1 MCGIAGRLAAAPLT
15 QDRCA
20 AVLHRMR
27 RRGPDGE
34 GYFHATRSDGRS
46 LELFHSRLSIIDL
59 DARSDQPFRKGG
71 LTLVYN
77 GEIYNYVELRSEL
90 EALGHRFETT
100 GDTEVLLEAWRA
112 WGLEAIGRLVG
123 MFSFAIHEANT
134 GRLTLVRD
142 RFGEK
147 PLYLW
152 DRGAEGFLFASEVKT
167 LAALAKARPDVD
179 SHQLRRYLVNGYKGL
194 RRDGRTFFQDIRE
207 LPAAHA
213 MVLDPGRAPALI
225 RYWTL
230 AYRPEDMSPEDA
242 QERVDTALWT
252 AVSRTLR
259 ADVPVAVRLSGG
271 IDSNV
276 VAGLAHHRMGADIT
290 CFSIIEDDWRY
301 DESAMIAEALK
312 ALNVRNRQIRIP
324 REGFLDRLDDMI
336 GYFDGPPLTISY
348 YLHYL
353 VSEAIHQD
361 GFKMALGGTGA
372 DEVFSGYY
380 DHYLFWLSEMRDE
393 GDFDDLVSGWRE
405 SYGRF
410 VRNPH
415 LQDPRAFIDRPTARD
430 HIFLGAHRFSEFLA
444 EPFDE
449 PHAEIA
455 FCDAPMRNRMMNE
468 LVRETVPVM
477 LHDDDLA
484 AMRWS
489 VENRAPYLD
498 KDLVE
503 TLFQVPSRHLIQNNL
518 PKYLLRHAGKG
529 VVPDTIL
536 DNPRKQGINAP
547 VTSFVDFA
555 APNVRDRLM
564 QDGVFFDIVKRDRF
578 EAFLS
583 SDIERNSDSK
593 FLFSLL
599 AARMFLDRHE
609 AWTE

>member
-1 MCGIAGRLAAAPLT
+1 MCGIAGRLAAEPLPV
-15 QDRCA
+15 DRQRV
-20 AVLHRMR
+20 VLNRMG
-27 RRGPDGE
+27 RRGPDGTGNFQINRQDE
-34 GYFHATRSDGRS
+34 QS

-59 DARSDQPFRKGG
+59 DARSDQPFRKQG
-71 LTLVYN
+71 LTLIYN
-77 GEIYNYVELRSEL
+77 GEIYNYVELRREL
-90 EALGHRFETT
+90 QALGHHFETS
-100 GDTEVLLEAWRA
+100 GDTEVLVEAWRA
-112 WGLEAIGRLVG
+112 WGLEAIDRLVG
-123 MFSFAIHEANT
+123 MFAFAIYEHDT
-134 GRLTLVRD
+134 GRLTLARD

-152 DRGAEGFLFASEVKT
+152 DRGGDGFLFASEIKT
-167 LAALAKARPDVD
+167 LSALARARPDVD
-179 SHQLRRYLVNGYKGL
+179 RHQMRRYLVNGYKGL
-194 RRDGRTFFQDIRE
+194 RRDGRTFFRDIRE

-213 MVLDPGRAPALI
+213 MVLDPGKLPSLV

-230 AYRPEDMSPEDA
+230 SYAPQEMTSAEA
-242 QERVDTALWT
+242 QGCVNDALWT
-252 AVSRTLR
+252 AVSRTMR

-276 VAGLAHHRMGADIT
+276 IAGLAHHRMGADIT

-301 DESAMIAEALK
+301 DESAMIGEALK
-312 ALNVRNRQIRIP
+312 ALKVRNRQIRIP

-353 VSEAIHQD
+353 VSEAIHED
-361 GFKMALGGTGA
+361 GFKLALGGTGA

-380 DHYLFWLSEMRDE
+380 DHYLFWLAEMQE
-393 GDFDDLVSGWRE
+393 EEDFNDLIAGWRGT
-405 SYGRF
+405 YGQF

-415 LQDPRAFIDRPTARD
+415 LQDPRAFIDRPSARD
-430 HIFLGAHRFSEFLA
+430 HIFLGAGRFAEFLT

-455 FCDAPMRNRMMNE
+455 FCPAQLRNRMMNE
-468 LVRETVPVM
+468 LARETVPVM

-498 KDLVE
+498 RDLVE
-503 TLFQVPSRHLIQNNL
+503 ALFRIPSRHLIQNNL
-518 PKYLLRHAGKG
+518 PKFLLRQAGKG
-529 VVPDTIL
+529 VVPDAIL

-547 VTSFVDFA
+547 VTSFVDFTDPA
-555 APNVRDRLM
+555 IRDRLR
-564 QDGVFFDIVKRDRF
+564 QDGAFFDIVNRERF
-578 EAFLS
+578 EALLS

-599 AARMFLDRHE
+599 AARLFLDRHE

>member
-1 MCGIAGRLAAAPLT
+1 MCGIAGRLAASPLSI
-15 QDRCA
+15 DRRRV
-20 AVLHRMR
+20 VLNRMQ
-27 RRGPDGE
+27 RRGPDGT
-34 GYFHATRSDGRS
+34 GYFWSDRSDGRI

-59 DARSDQPFRKGG
+59 DARSDQPFRKDG
-71 LTLVYN
+71 LTLIYN
-77 GEIYNYVELRSEL
+77 GEIYNYLELRREL
-90 EALGHRFETT
+90 EGLGHRFVTT

-112 WGLEAIGRLVG
+112 WGVEALDRLVG
-123 MFSFAIHEANT
+123 MFAFAIHDAQT
-134 GRLTLVRD
+134 GRVTLARD

-152 DRGAEGFLFASEVKT
+152 DRGADGFVFASEVKT
-167 LAALAKARPDVD
+167 LAALAGARPDID
-179 SHQLRRYLVNGYKGL
+179 RHQLRRYLVNGYKGL
-194 RRDGRTFFQDIRE
+194 RRDGRTFYRDIRE

-213 MVLDPGRAPALI
+213 MVLDPGKLPTLV
-225 RYWTL
+225 RYWSL
-230 AYRPEDMSPEDA
+230 AYAPEKMDAAAA
-242 QERVDTALWT
+242 QESVNDALQQ
-252 AVSRTLR
+252 AVSRTMR

-312 ALNVRNRQIRIP
+312 ALDVRNRQIRIP

-353 VSEAIHQD
+353 VSEAIHED
-361 GFKMALGGTGA
+361 GFKLALGGTGA

-380 DHYLFWLSEMRDE
+380 DHYLFWLAEMQDE
-393 GDFDDLVSGWRE
+393 PDFDQLVVGWRE
-405 SYGRF
+405 TYGQF

-415 LQDPRAFIDRPTARD
+415 LQDPRAFIDRPGARD
-430 HIFLGAHRFSEFLA
+430 HIFLGAGGFAGFLT

-449 PHAEIA
+449 PHAEID
-455 FCDAPMRNRMMNE
+455 FCPAQMRNRMLNE

-498 KDLVE
+498 RDLVE
-503 TLFQVPSRHLIQNNL
+503 TLFRIPSRHLIQNNL
-518 PKYLLRHAGKG
+518 PKYLLRQAGKG
-529 VVPDTIL
+529 IVPDVIL

-547 VTSFVDFA
+547 VTSFVDFTDPA
-555 APNVRDRLM
+555 IRDRLM
-564 QDGVFFDIVKRDRF
+564 QDGSFFDIVKRDRF
-578 EAFLS
+578 DALLS
-583 SDIERNSDSK
+583 SEIERNSDSK

-599 AARMFLDRHE
+599 AARIFLDRHE